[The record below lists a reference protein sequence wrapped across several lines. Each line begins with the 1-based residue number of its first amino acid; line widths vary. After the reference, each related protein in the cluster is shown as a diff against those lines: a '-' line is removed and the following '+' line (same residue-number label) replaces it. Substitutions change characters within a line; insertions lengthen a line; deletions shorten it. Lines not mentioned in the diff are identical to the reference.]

1 MRPVNY
7 FDTKPE
13 EREAVTVGDRAVVF
27 VRRNIERVDRADE
40 NGELREEWRAEEYS
54 ATMSAHG
61 LTLDDALVER
71 IVAAATEKE
80 AESVRKMRNT
90 LLLKSDPQMFADR
103 VEHEDAEIV
112 EAWKEYRQAL
122 RDLPQQPGFPF
133 DVEWPEMPRTEV

>member
-13 EREAVTVGDRAVVF
+13 TRETVTVGDRAVVF

-40 NGELREEWRAEEYS
+40 NGEPHEEWRAEEYS
-54 ATMSAHG
+54 ATVSAHG
-61 LTLDDALVER
+61 LMLDDALAEK
-71 IVAAATEKE
+71 IVTAATEKE
-80 AESVRKMRNT
+80 AESVRKMRDT

>member
-13 EREAVTVGDRAVVF
+13 ERETVTVGDRAVVF

-54 ATMSAHG
+54 ATVSAHG
-61 LTLDDALVER
+61 LMLDDALAEK
-71 IVAAATEKE
+71 IITAATEKE
-80 AESVRKMRNT
+80 AENVRKMRNA
-90 LLLKSDPQMFADR
+90 LLLRSDPQMFADR

-133 DVEWPEMPRTEV
+133 DVEWPEAPRAEV